1 MNSRGIHYLATLH
14 PSASSFDDS
23 ASAHKQNQP
32 TRRGFFNYLFNRADA
47 VLYVSRLALRLIPR
61 QEERD
66 TMPRKKGVT
75 SLELLRRKHA
85 ELADQLKAA
94 EAKQR
99 ERERQ
104 LDIRRKELL
113 GTVVADYLKEADDT
127 PLAKTLFE
135 LVSQKLTKPADRA
148 LFPNLPAARSSRG
161 ISEKSSSADVGQDV
175 GNG

>member
-1 MNSRGIHYLATLH
+1 M
-14 PSASSFDDS
+14 
-23 ASAHKQNQP
+23 
-32 TRRGFFNYLFNRADA
+32 
-47 VLYVSRLALRLIPR
+47 PR
-61 QEERD
+61 Q
-66 TMPRKKGVT
+66 KGVT

-113 GTVVADYLKEADDT
+113 GTVVADYLKEAGDT
-127 PLAKTLFE
+127 ALAKKLFE

-148 LFPNLPAARSSRG
+148 LFPNLPAIRSGAITDDSAQSISR
-161 ISEKSSSADVGQDV
+161 EAAQA
-175 GNG
+175 N